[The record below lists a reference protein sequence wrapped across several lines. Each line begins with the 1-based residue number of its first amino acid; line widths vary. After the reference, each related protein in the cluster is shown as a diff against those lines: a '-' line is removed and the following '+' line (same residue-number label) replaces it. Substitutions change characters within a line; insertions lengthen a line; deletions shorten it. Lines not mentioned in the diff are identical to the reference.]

1 MLLSVAVSAAMSS
14 SLSFLSTRTDRA
26 YWTHRT
32 DRYCGCYRRD
42 RTYRVHRA
50 DRYCGCYR
58 SDRAN
63 RYCGRCRRDRTHRAN
78 RTDRACSGNR
88 QLCLR

>member
-26 YWTHRT
+26 YWTNRT
-32 DRYCGCYRRD
+32 DRYCGCCRRDGTYRADRYRGCYRRD
-42 RTYRVHRA
+42 R
-50 DRYCGCYR
+50 
-58 SDRAN
+58 AN
-63 RYCGRCRRDRTHRAN
+63 RTHRAY
-78 RTDRACSGNR
+78 SGNR